1 MERRKMFTWVLFLLV
16 TVLLV
21 TSMGAPQGDG
31 GGSSVFFSFLPLVAV
46 IGFTV
51 LWIMALIRVIKAL
64 KHTKETTVPIVA
76 LILLILV
83 SPIGIIVSF
92 TAVKKVT

>member
-1 MERRKMFTWVLFLLV
+1 MKKRKILTWILFLLV
-16 TVLLV
+16 TIVMV

-31 GGSSVFFSFLPLVAV
+31 GGSSVFFSFLPLVVV
-46 IGFTV
+46 IGLTV

-64 KHTKETTVPIVA
+64 RLNKETTVPIVA

-83 SPIGIIVSF
+83 APIGIIVSF
-92 TAVKKVT
+92 AAVKKTA